1 MKGDSLKY
9 RLDLYIN
16 QGVYLRKKLNNI
28 YMYTCT
34 LPVFTCKVMHLN
46 VIKKNLHKCINGNI
60 HKCNAWA
67 DL

>member
-16 QGVYLRKKLNNI
+16 EGVYLKKKLNNI

-46 VIKKNLHKCINGNI
+46 VI
-60 HKCNAWA
+60 
-67 DL
+67 